1 MKNNVKSLLIDNYA
15 DRVINGNII
24 SGKRQEKGFINSD
37 CNYINNML
45 SNITLHAI
53 ENYNIF
59 NKSRCAN
66 LGHLISAL
74 SYA

>member
-1 MKNNVKSLLIDNYA
+1 MKNDVGLLFINNYA
-15 DRVINGNII
+15 DTVINGNII
-24 SGKRQEKGFINSD
+24 SGKRQEKGFISSD

-45 SNITLHAI
+45 SNIALHAI
-53 ENYNIF
+53 GNYNIF

-66 LGHLISAL
+66 LRHLISAL

>member
-1 MKNNVKSLLIDNYA
+1 
-15 DRVINGNII
+15 
-24 SGKRQEKGFINSD
+24 
-37 CNYINNML
+37 ML
-45 SNITLHAI
+45 SNIALHAI

-66 LGHLISAL
+66 LRHLISAL

>member
-1 MKNNVKSLLIDNYA
+1 MENNVKSLLIDNYA

-24 SGKRQEKGFINSD
+24 SGKKQEKGFIDSD
-37 CNYINNML
+37 CDYIDAML
-45 SNITLHAI
+45 SNIALHAI

>member
-1 MKNNVKSLLIDNYA
+1 MENDVGLLFINNYA
-15 DRVINGNII
+15 NTVINGNII
-24 SGKRQEKGFINSD
+24 SGKKQEKGFINSD

-45 SNITLHAI
+45 SNIALHAV

>member
-1 MKNNVKSLLIDNYA
+1 MENDVGLLFINNYA
-15 DRVINGNII
+15 NTVINGNII

-45 SNITLHAI
+45 SNIALHAI
-53 ENYNIF
+53 ENYSIF
-59 NKSRCAN
+59 NKSRRVN
-66 LGHLISAL
+66 LGHLINVL